1 MTDPPP
7 TTTHGPD
14 GPPSPARAAAKVVVR
29 VLALVAVLPLLAHYW
44 FWSRVVGRH
53 AAFRGA
59 VQFLSLLPGLPGV
72 YLRGAFLRRT
82 LAACH
87 PSATVEFGVLFS
99 EPGAVLGADVYVG
112 PRCILGLVRLER
124 DVLIGSGV
132 QVPSGAKTHRF
143 DDPTRPIRDQGGERT
158 VVTIGE
164 GAWVGAG
171 AIVLA
176 DVGKGT
182 VVAAG
187 SVVVKPLP
195 EFVIAA
201 GVPAKVV
208 RSRSGPPAEG
218 AADA

>member
-1 MTDPPP
+1 MTARDAAKRA
-7 TTTHGPD
+7 
-14 GPPSPARAAAKVVVR
+14 ARAA
-29 VLALVAVLPLLAHYW
+29 ALVAVLPTLAHYG
-44 FWSRVVGRH
+44 FWSLVIGRH

-82 LAACH
+82 LANFH
-87 PSATVEFGVLFS
+87 PSARVEFGVLFS
-99 EPGAVLGADVYVG
+99 EPGATLGEGVYVG
-112 PRCILGLVRLER
+112 PRCILGLVTLER
-124 DVLIGSGV
+124 DVLLASGV
-132 QVPSGAKTHRF
+132 QIPSGAKTHNF
-143 DDPTRPIRDQGGERT
+143 DDPTVPIRDQGGELQR
-158 VVTIGE
+158 VVIGE

-195 EFVIAA
+195 AFVIAA
-201 GVPAKVV
+201 GVPAKVI
-208 RSRSGPPAEG
+208 RPRFGE

>member
-1 MTDPPP
+1 MKD
-7 TTTHGPD
+7 
-14 GPPSPARAAAKVVVR
+14 PSPSSTREAAKRLVR
-29 VLALVAVLPLLAHYW
+29 GLALVAVLPVLLHDW
-44 FWSRVVGRH
+44 FWSLVVGRH

-72 YLRGAFLRRT
+72 YLRGAFLRQT
-82 LAACH
+82 LAGCH
-87 PSATVEFGVLFS
+87 PSARVEFGVLLS
-99 EPGAVLGADVYVG
+99 EPGAVLGEGVYVG
-112 PRCILGLVRLER
+112 PRCILGLVRLEK
-124 DVLIGSGV
+124 DVLLASGV

-143 DDPTRPIRDQGGERT
+143 DDPDVPIRDQGGELT
-158 VVTIGE
+158 TVTIGE

-187 SVVVKPLP
+187 SVVAKPLP
-195 EFVIAA
+195 EFVVAA

-208 RSRSGPPAEG
+208 RPRFGPPAGG

>member
-1 MTDPPP
+1 MTDP
-7 TTTHGPD
+7 T
-14 GPPSPARAAAKVVVR
+14 PSSTREAAKRLARAV
-29 VLALVAVLPLLAHYW
+29 ALVTVLPVLLHYW
-44 FWSRVVGRH
+44 VWSLVLGRH

-72 YLRGAFLRRT
+72 YLRGAFLRQT
-82 LAACH
+82 LADCH
-87 PSATVEFGVLFS
+87 PSARVEFGVLFS
-99 EPGAVLGADVYVG
+99 EPGAAIGEGVYVG
-112 PRCILGLVRLER
+112 PRCIRGLVRLEK
-124 DVLIGSGV
+124 DVLLASGV

-143 DDPTRPIRDQGGERT
+143 DDPTVPIRDQGGELT

-171 AIVLA
+171 AVVLA

-187 SVVVKPLP
+187 SVVAKPLP
-195 EFVIAA
+195 EFVVAA
-201 GVPAKVV
+201 GVPAKVI
-208 RSRSGPPAEG
+208 RPRFGPPAEG